1 MTATGRAG
9 ESGLLDTSVVIDL
22 GEIPEDLLPRAVSV
36 SAITFAELAAG
47 IHAAV
52 GPRVRAA
59 RLDRLQRLEAAFDP
73 IPFDRGAARA
83 YGRIHEAV
91 AALGRSPRRRL
102 ADLLIAA
109 TAAAQGLPLYT
120 RDRDAVAGLEDLLDV
135 VLV

>member
-1 MTATGRAG
+1 MPERVGSSTRR
-9 ESGLLDTSVVIDL
+9 SSSDL
-22 GEIPEDLLPRAVSV
+22 GAIPEDLLPRTVSV

-52 GPRVRAA
+52 DPRVRAA

-83 YGRIHEAV
+83 CGRIREAV
-91 AALGRSPRRRL
+91 AALSRNPRRRP

-120 RDRDAVAGLEDLLDV
+120 RDRDAATGLEDLLGI